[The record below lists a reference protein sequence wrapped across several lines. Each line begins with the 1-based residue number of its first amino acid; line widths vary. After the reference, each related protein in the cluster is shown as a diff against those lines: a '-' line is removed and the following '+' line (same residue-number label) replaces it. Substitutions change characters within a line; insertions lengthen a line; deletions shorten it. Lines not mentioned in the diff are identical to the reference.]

1 MHWPYCE
8 ILFKA
13 RGFELQT
20 ELAGSMYK
28 KRELSFSQCGQSDS
42 VNK

>member
-13 RGFELQT
+13 QGVELQT
-20 ELAGSMYK
+20 ELARSMCK
-28 KRELSFSQCGQSDS
+28 KRELSFSQCGLTNS